1 MSAPQVVS
9 VVGFKDVGKTQ
20 VVEALVRELA
30 GRGLR
35 VGTLKHTSQ
44 GHSLDTPGKD
54 TWRHRMA
61 GSVESAILS
70 SDEAAFFLSQPVNV
84 VQAVEKMDPLDLV
97 ILEGFK
103 SLDTV
108 SRVLI
113 PRDASEFKALANG
126 LEIAVSGP
134 HVEKLP
140 SLNISAIPLNR
151 IGDLAD
157 IILSNAFPLLPG
169 LNCKGCGYESCRELA
184 LAIVSGEED
193 ANKCI
198 KHVGAEVRLH
208 VDGRKVATNP
218 FIQKV
223 MRNVVLGVIRTLK
236 GIDDCR
242 RIEIAFDLAG
252 EEHD

>member
-1 MSAPQVVS
+1 M
-9 VVGFKDVGKTQ
+9 G
-20 VVEALVRELA
+20 
-30 GRGLR
+30 
-35 VGTLKHTSQ
+35 
-44 GHSLDTPGKD
+44 
-54 TWRHRMA
+54 
-61 GSVESAILS
+61 
-70 SDEAAFFLSQPVNV
+70 
-84 VQAVEKMDPLDLV
+84 PLDLV

-134 HVEKLP
+134 HVEELP
-140 SLNISAIPLNR
+140 SLNISAIPLSR

-157 IILSNAFPLLPG
+157 VVLSKAFPMLPG

-184 LAIVSGEED
+184 LAIISGEED
-193 ANKCI
+193 AGKCI
-198 KHVGAEVRLH
+198 KHVGGEVSLQ

-218 FIQKV
+218 FVQKV
-223 MRNVVLGVIRTLK
+223 MRNVVSGIIRTLK
-236 GIDDCR
+236 GIDNYR
-242 RIEIAFDLAG
+242 RVEVAFDQTG